1 MGNHTVETREAAGMS
16 KTIICYAGISKE
28 REDIKINAKGAAI
41 RETLT
46 TDYMTIPAYNNSK
59 QKQQT
64 TEELSK

>member
-28 REDIKINAKGAAI
+28 REDIKINAKGAATRI
-41 RETLT
+41 TLA
-46 TDYMTIPAYNNSK
+46 TDYMTIPAYNNK